1 MNQTRSKFKK
11 SFSPTVSNQSFLL
24 HLLLDLLGF
33 HPSTECTFPFS
44 LLSLCRTTQVDPLLL
59 TPLHFDTW
67 YILLFP
73 SQPRSFCTGNLSP
86 YTPYS
91 SQLTLL
97 PSPSSTS
104 VSAVTSSSVLCSVS
118 STPPLSSLLP
128 SHFRDITWPERLNQS
143 PWRKQKPHLRTPPF
157 HRPSPHRNTANNS
170 IHYHLALSPKDTDL
184 MLTSNLQK
192 RDAKNN
198 LGHKVNRGS
207 KGGGRGGEWKS

>member
-73 SQPRSFCTGNLSP
+73 SQPCSFCTGNLSP

-198 LGHKVNRGS
+198 LGHKVNP
-207 KGGGRGGEWKS
+207 GGEGRGAGR